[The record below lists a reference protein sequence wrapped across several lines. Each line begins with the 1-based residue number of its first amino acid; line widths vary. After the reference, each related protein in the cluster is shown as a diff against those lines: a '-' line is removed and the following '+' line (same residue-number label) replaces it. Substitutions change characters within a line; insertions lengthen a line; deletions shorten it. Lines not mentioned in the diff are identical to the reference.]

1 MIQVQQSINPSGS
14 QVRGDQR
21 VQVRE
26 AVHPVHQH
34 ADERHDVP
42 ARRVDGHAQE
52 DPRGPGGDGR
62 QAEVEPADSGQLVA
76 TIFLAKCPTQIEV

>member
-1 MIQVQQSINPSGS
+1 MMRTDSSPIILNHPPHAGA

-42 ARRVDGHAQE
+42 PRRVDGHAQE
-52 DPRGPGGDGR
+52 DPRGAGGDGR
-62 QAEVEPADSGQLVA
+62 QGQVEPADSGLCVC
-76 TIFLAKCPTQIEV
+76 T